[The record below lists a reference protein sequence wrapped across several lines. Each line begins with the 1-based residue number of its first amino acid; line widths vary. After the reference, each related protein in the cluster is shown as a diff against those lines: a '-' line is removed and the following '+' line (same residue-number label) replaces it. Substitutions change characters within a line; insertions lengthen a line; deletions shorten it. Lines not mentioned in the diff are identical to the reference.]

1 MVKFTQVAGSA
12 VGAVLSAVIA
22 SFFGVKGTIIGVA
35 IGSAVATTVSALA
48 VKSLERG
55 HQAVRHVVIE
65 QNPLVRR
72 AGGTAAAGQVTSA
85 EVEDAGPSLA
95 EAAAPPN
102 STVAP
107 DPPVARHAAGNRG
120 VTASR
125 DAVGTRRP
133 LARSGGSPAGRPPA
147 PSLLGAASGRPA
159 AGGPPSSFRWI
170 VTGVVA
176 FVVALLVVTLIELG
190 AGRPL
195 AALLG
200 SSTAQN
206 GTTAGNFVTG
216 TGPPPTTTPPTT
228 TPPTTTPTTTTTTP
242 RATSTTTTAPGA
254 TTITTPTTTTPTT
267 TTPTTTTTTTAPAT
281 GSSGGTSAGPS
292 TGAAPAAAGGSAATG
307 G

>member
-120 VTASR
+120 VSASR

-216 TGPPPTTTPPTT
+216 TGPPPTTTPTT
-228 TPPTTTPTTTTTTP
+228 
-242 RATSTTTTAPGA
+242 
-254 TTITTPTTTTPTT
+254 TTPTTTTPTT
-267 TTPTTTTTTTAPAT
+267 TTTTTTPRATTTTTTAPGATTTTTTAPGATTTTTTTTTTAPAT

>member
-228 TPPTTTPTTTTTTP
+228 TPTTTTPTTTTTTTTP
-242 RATSTTTTAPGA
+242 RATTTTTTAPGA
-254 TTITTPTTTTPTT
+254 TTTTTTAPGATT
-267 TTPTTTTTTTAPAT
+267 TTTTTTTTAPAT